1 MFSLPLALLHNLF
14 IQQSWKSSGELSAFC
29 SATDQLQGHKYQGW
43 KKKKN
48 QNAAVNCGCHQH
60 QTWMTFLINCRKD
73 KTKLF
78 SLLINAKE
86 IRWEKQPDTLVS
98 KEV

>member
-43 KKKKN
+43 KKKKTKM
-48 QNAAVNCGCHQH
+48 QLWIVAA
-60 QTWMTFLINCRKD
+60 IN
-73 KTKLF
+73 TKPEWP
-78 SLLINAKE
+78 S
-86 IRWEKQPDTLVS
+86 W
-98 KEV
+98 